1 MSTISQK
8 ILASHSDKEK
18 VEPGEIVKARVD
30 LAMMPALTAVLAF
43 RAMEDIGVSNVW
55 DPEKV
60 IILLD
65 HIAPST
71 NVTNATLHKECRRIA
86 KDQGLKYFYDINSGV
101 CHQILPEMG
110 HVQPGMILVGADS
123 HTCTHGALG
132 AFATGIG
139 STDMGSAL
147 ATGKLWFKVPET
159 TKVNVNGEL
168 HDLVAPKDVILHTI
182 GEIGAD
188 GATYH
193 AVEFTG
199 DTIDEMS
206 VSGRMTLCNMAIE
219 MGGKTGL
226 VEPDKKTLDYLSGR
240 SLYPFNIE
248 ISDPDADYIRELNVN
263 ASRLEPMVA
272 CPHTVDNVRPVSE
285 IEETE
290 VNQVFIGSCTNGRL
304 EDLIAAVR
312 ILKGRKIASNLRL
325 MVTPASFKVYR
336 EANKMGII
344 DTIMEAGGVVCNPSC
359 GACFGG
365 HNGILAPGEVGV
377 TTSNRNFQGRQGS
390 PEAYVYLTSP
400 STAAATAITGRI
412 TDPREVA

>member
-18 VEPGEIVKARVD
+18 VEQGEIVKARVD

-139 STDMGSAL
+139 STDM
-147 ATGKLWFKVPET
+147 
-159 TKVNVNGEL
+159 
-168 HDLVAPKDVILHTI
+168 TI
-182 GEIGAD
+182 VLQLEN
-188 GATYH
+188 Y
-193 AVEFTG
+193 
-199 DTIDEMS
+199 
-206 VSGRMTLCNMAIE
+206 
-219 MGGKTGL
+219 GL
-226 VEPDKKTLDYLSGR
+226 KYQ
-240 SLYPFNIE
+240 
-248 ISDPDADYIRELNVN
+248 
-263 ASRLEPMVA
+263 RL
-272 CPHTVDNVRPVSE
+272 
-285 IEETE
+285 
-290 VNQVFIGSCTNGRL
+290 
-304 EDLIAAVR
+304 
-312 ILKGRKIASNLRL
+312 
-325 MVTPASFKVYR
+325 
-336 EANKMGII
+336 
-344 DTIMEAGGVVCNPSC
+344 
-359 GACFGG
+359 
-365 HNGILAPGEVGV
+365 
-377 TTSNRNFQGRQGS
+377 QG
-390 PEAYVYLTSP
+390 
-400 STAAATAITGRI
+400 
-412 TDPREVA
+412 